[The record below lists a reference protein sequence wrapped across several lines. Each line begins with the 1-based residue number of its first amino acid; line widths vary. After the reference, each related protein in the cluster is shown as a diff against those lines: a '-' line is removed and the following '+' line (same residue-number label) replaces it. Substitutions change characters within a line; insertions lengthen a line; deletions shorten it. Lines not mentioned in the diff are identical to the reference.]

1 MEHQVVES
9 SGTVV
14 PPLEE
19 EEEGGQH
26 VEVLGDVR
34 GGGGAGARHQR
45 VDDVPDVPDV
55 SAGQDHPGDHRHV
68 APGHLGQGQVGR
80 ALAISTMAGDA
91 AK

>member
-34 GGGGAGARHQR
+34 GGGGAGA
-45 VDDVPDVPDV
+45 
-55 SAGQDHPGDHRHV
+55 
-68 APGHLGQGQVGR
+68 
-80 ALAISTMAGDA
+80 
-91 AK
+91 